1 MGKKKI
7 ILGFGGLMASGKGT
21 AAKYLEEA
29 HGAATFRFSTMLR
42 DALNR
47 FYLPHTR
54 DNLIKISENLRAT
67 FGEDL
72 MAKTMANDVE
82 KSDNA
87 LIVVEGIRRMADI
100 EYLKRLPNFI
110 MVEIF
115 ADPKIRHGRLT
126 ERGENPDDR
135 TKTFEQFLED
145 HKRSTEMSIP
155 EVLQYATEKIDNNGS
170 LENLHRQLDALVHKY
185 GNKN

>member
-1 MGKKKI
+1 MPGSRKI

-21 AAKYLEEA
+21 AAKYLEEK

-54 DNLIKISENLRAT
+54 DNLIKISEILRGT

-72 MAKTMANDVE
+72 LANTMARDVE
-82 KSDNA
+82 RA
-87 LIVVEGIRRMADI
+87 EARLVVVEGIRRLADI
-100 EYLKRLPNFI
+100 EYLKRLPDFV

-115 ADPKIRHGRLT
+115 ADPNVRHQRMT

-135 TKTFEQFLED
+135 TKTFEQFLAD

-155 EVLQYATEKIDNNGS
+155 EVLRFATEKIDNNGTTDD
-170 LENLHRQLDALVHKY
+170 LHRQLDALVKRY
-185 GNKN
+185 GG